1 MSVEIGVLE
10 SRGRAVLFSSWKSRD
25 DEWADDDP
33 IRHVIDVSELDTD
46 HHNPFHNDQPHK
58 SRWLLTTCIAGVAGG
73 LVIGGALLGTFG
85 LDSTLSGLTSG
96 AGDLQQTQNTTKGD
110 RIYGHFGLT
119 SIVSRRDVSDV
130 TAEQPYKRIT
140 VAFDRAETE
149 SNGTPNRRTSI
160 ISNSGLVGS
169 LAPDYLTQPGDGE
182 NPYRIAARPNVLE
195 PDNSTTI
202 TKSFV
207 KADSLPYDEVLELG
221 EGQTLLSVLME
232 KGTMKSRAI
241 KLVTALEP
249 IYPTKNLKDG
259 QQFKLTVQLSKDL
272 EGRDIIEP
280 IRLSFKPEQDREIV
294 VEMDENGRYLS
305 RAVDDAS
312 RNIQV
317 ANADRR
323 RSKARI
329 RKSLYVA
336 AKEQGVPEP
345 IIIEMMRVHAYDVDF
360 QRQIRPGDSFEVFY
374 GKPDEAKK
382 KGRDVVM
389 FSALTLSGKTKG
401 YYRFTTPD
409 DGITDYYDVSGKA
422 ATKFLTRTPVN
433 GARITSR
440 FGMRRHPILGYTKM
454 HTGVDFAAP
463 FGTPIKAAGNGVI
476 EKIARVGAYGKY
488 IRIRHANGYKTAY
501 AHMKGFAKGLKVG
514 SRVRQNQ
521 VIGYVGSTGRSTG
534 PHLHYEVLVNNKQ
547 VNPQKLKLPTGR
559 QLTGDMLALFNKEKQ
574 RISSLMAGAPMQ
586 TQVAQADNQ

>member
-1 MSVEIGVLE
+1 M
-10 SRGRAVLFSSWKSRD
+10 FSSWKSRD
-25 DEWADDDP
+25 EEWTDDDP
-33 IRHVIDVSELDTD
+33 VRHIIDVSELDTD

-58 SRWLLTTCIAGVAGG
+58 SRWLLTTCVAGIAGG

-85 LDSTLSGLTSG
+85 LNSTLAGLTRG
-96 AGDLQQTQNTTKGD
+96 GGEIQQTQDTTKGD

-119 SIVSRRDVSDV
+119 SIVSHRDVSDV
-130 TAEQPYKRIT
+130 TEQQPYKRIT
-140 VAFDRAETE
+140 VAFDRAET
-149 SNGTPNRRTSI
+149 NGTPNKRTSI

-169 LAPDYLTQPGDGE
+169 LAPDYLTQTDNPGA
-182 NPYRIAARPNVLE
+182 RFRLTSRPNVLE
-195 PDNSTTI
+195 PDNNTTI

-207 KADSLPYDEVLELG
+207 KADSLPYEETLELA

-232 KGTMKSRAI
+232 KGTAKSRAI
-241 KLVTALEP
+241 KLINSLEP
-249 IYPTKNLKDG
+249 IYPTKDLRDG
-259 QQFKLTVQLSKDL
+259 QQFRLTVQLSKDL

-280 IRLSFKPEQDREIV
+280 IRLSFQPEKTREII

-305 RAVDDAS
+305 RAIDENSKDIQIAS
-312 RNIQV
+312 TE
-317 ANADRR
+317 RR

-374 GKPDEAKK
+374 GKPENAKK
-382 KGRDVVM
+382 KGRDVVL

-409 DGITDYYDVSGKA
+409 DGITDYYDLTGKA
-422 ATKFLTRTPVN
+422 ATKFLTRTPIN
-433 GARITSR
+433 GARISSR

-463 FGTPIKAAGNGVI
+463 YGTPIKAAGNG
-476 EKIARVGAYGKY
+476 KIVKIGRVGAYGKY
-488 IRIRHANGYKTAY
+488 IRIQHANGYETAY
-501 AHMKGFAKGLKVG
+501 AHMSRFAKGLRTG
-514 SRVRQNQ
+514 SRIRQNQ

-534 PHLHYEVLVNNKQ
+534 PHLHFEVLVNKKH

-559 QLTGDMLALFNKEKQ
+559 KLEGDMLVLFNKEKQ
-574 RISSLMAGAPMQ
+574 RIKSLLAGAPMQ
-586 TQVAQADNQ
+586 TQVAQAEN

>member
-1 MSVEIGVLE
+1 M
-10 SRGRAVLFSSWKSRD
+10 FSSWKSRD
-25 DEWADDDP
+25 EEWADDDP
-33 IRHVIDVSELDTD
+33 VRHVIDVSELDTD
-46 HHNPFHNDQPHK
+46 HHNPFHNEQPHK
-58 SRWLLTTCIAGVAGG
+58 SRWLLTTCVAGIAGG

-85 LDSTLSGLTSG
+85 LNSTLAGLTTG

-119 SIVSRRDVSDV
+119 SIVSHRDVSDV
-130 TAEQPYKRIT
+130 SEQQPYKRIT

-149 SNGTPNRRTSI
+149 TNGTPNKRTSI

-169 LAPDYLTQPGDGE
+169 LAPDYLTRTDDTSNGF
-182 NPYRIAARPNVLE
+182 RLTARPNVLE
-195 PDNSTTI
+195 QDNNTTI
-202 TKSFV
+202 SKSFV
-207 KADSLPYDEVLELG
+207 KADSLPYEESLELG
-221 EGQTLLSVLME
+221 KGQTLLAVLME
-232 KGTMKSRAI
+232 KGTVKSRAI
-241 KLVTALEP
+241 KLINALEP
-249 IYPTKNLKDG
+249 IYPTKELRDG

-280 IRLSFKPEQDREIV
+280 IRLSFLPEASREVV

-305 RAVDDAS
+305 RAVDQNSKDVRVAS
-312 RNIQV
+312 TE
-317 ANADRR
+317 RR

-374 GKPDEAKK
+374 GEPEGAKK
-382 KGRDVVM
+382 KSRDVVL
-389 FSALTLSGKTKG
+389 FSALTLSGETKG

-409 DGITDYYDVSGKA
+409 DGITDYYDITGKA

-433 GARITSR
+433 GARISSR

-454 HTGVDFAAP
+454 HTGMDFSAP

-476 EKIARVGAYGKY
+476 EEIGRVGAYGKY

-501 AHMKGFAKGLKVG
+501 AHMSRFAKGLKKG
-514 SRVRQNQ
+514 SKVRQNQ
-521 VIGYVGSTGRSTG
+521 VIGYVGSTGRSAG

-559 QLTGDMLALFNKEKQ
+559 KLEGDMLALFKKEKQ
-574 RISSLMAGAPMQ
+574 RIKSLLAGAPMQ

>member
-1 MSVEIGVLE
+1 MFG
-10 SRGRAVLFSSWKSRD
+10 SWKSRD
-25 DEWADDDP
+25 DEWADDDHL
-33 IRHVIDVSELDTD
+33 RHVIDISELDTD
-46 HHNPFHNDQPHK
+46 HHNPFNNEQTHK
-58 SRWLLTTCIAGVAGG
+58 SSWLLTTCVAGIAGG

-85 LDSTLSGLTSG
+85 LKSTFAGLTRG

-110 RIYGHFGLT
+110 RIYSHFGLT

-140 VAFDRAETE
+140 VAFDRAETDT
-149 SNGTPNRRTSI
+149 NGTPSRRTSI

-169 LAPDYLTQPGDGE
+169 LAPDYLIQPDD
-182 NPYRIAARPNVLE
+182 RTSSFRLTARPNVLE

-207 KADSLPYDEVLELG
+207 KADSLPYEEVLELG
-221 EGQTLLSVLME
+221 EGQTLLGVLMD
-232 KGTMKSRAI
+232 KGTAKSRAI
-241 KLVTALEP
+241 KLINALEP
-249 IYPTKNLKDG
+249 IYPTRDLKDG

-280 IRLSFKPEQDREIV
+280 IRLSFQTEQEREIV

-305 RAVDDAS
+305 RAVDETSKD
-312 RNIQV
+312 IQI
-317 ANADRR
+317 ANAERR

-374 GKPDEAKK
+374 GVPEGAKK
-382 KGRDVVM
+382 KSRDVVM
-389 FSALTLSGKTKG
+389 YSALTLQGETKG

-409 DGITDYYDVSGKA
+409 DGITDYYDISGKA
-422 ATKFLTRTPVN
+422 ATKFLTRTPIN
-433 GARITSR
+433 GARISSG
-440 FGMRRHPILGYTKM
+440 FGWRRHPILGYTKM
-454 HTGVDFAAP
+454 HTGMDFAAP
-463 FGTPIKAAGNGVI
+463 YGTPIKAAGNGVI
-476 EKIARVGAYGKY
+476 EKIGRVGAYGKY

-501 AHMKGFAKGLKVG
+501 AHMSRFAKGLRKG

-534 PHLHYEVLVNNKQ
+534 PHLHYEVLVNNKA
-547 VNPQKLKLPTGR
+547 VNPQKLQLPTGR
-559 QLTGDMLALFNKEKQ
+559 QLNGDMLALFNREKQ
-574 RISSLMAGAPMQ
+574 RIKSLMAGAPMQ
-586 TQVAQADNQ
+586 TQVAQAENQ

>member
-1 MSVEIGVLE
+1 MSTKCDI
-10 SRGRAVLFSSWKSRD
+10 RGRAVLFGSWKSRD
-25 DEWADDDP
+25 DEWTDDDP
-33 IRHVIDVSELDTD
+33 VRHIIDVSELDTD
-46 HHNPFHNDQPHK
+46 HHNPFNNDQPHK
-58 SRWLLTTCIAGVAGG
+58 TRWLLTTCVAGIAGG

-85 LDSTLSGLTSG
+85 LNSTLAGLTRG

-119 SIVSRRDVSDV
+119 SIVSHRDVSDV
-130 TAEQPYKRIT
+130 TEQQPYKRIT

-149 SNGTPNRRTSI
+149 TNGTPNKRTSI

-169 LAPDYLTQPGDGE
+169 LAPDYLTRADDP
-182 NPYRIAARPNVLE
+182 NTRFRLSTRPNVLE
-195 PDNSTTI
+195 PDNNTTI
-202 TKSFV
+202 AKSFV
-207 KADSLPYDEVLELG
+207 KADSLPYEETLKLG
-221 EGQTLLSVLME
+221 EGQTLLAVLME
-232 KGTMKSRAI
+232 KGTVKSRAI
-241 KLVTALEP
+241 KLINALEP
-249 IYPTKNLKDG
+249 IYPTKDLQDG

-280 IRLSFKPEQDREIV
+280 IRLSFQPEQNREIV

-305 RAVDDAS
+305 RALDGDPKGV
-312 RNIQV
+312 QV
-317 ANADRR
+317 ASTERR

-374 GKPDEAKK
+374 GKPENAKK
-382 KGRDVVM
+382 KARDVVL

-409 DGITDYYDVSGKA
+409 DGITDYYDITGKA

-433 GARITSR
+433 GARISSR

-454 HTGVDFAAP
+454 HTGVDFSAP
-463 FGTPIKAAGNGVI
+463 FGTPIKAAGNGTIV
-476 EKIARVGAYGKY
+476 KIGRVGAYGKY
-488 IRIRHANGYKTAY
+488 IRIKHANGYETAY
-501 AHMKGFAKGLKVG
+501 AHMSRFAKGLKTG

-534 PHLHYEVLVNNKQ
+534 PHLHFEVLVNKRQ

-559 QLTGDMLALFNKEKQ
+559 QLDGDMLALFNKEKQ
-574 RISSLMAGAPMQ
+574 RIKLLLAGAPMQ
-586 TQVAQADNQ
+586 TQVAQAENQ